1 MSCAS
6 LLQLSL
12 KGCPVTRLQGYR
24 QALLTGLPQLK
35 YLDYSFITEEER
47 RRARLSWQRET
58 RRRRRLTQLRR
69 HGALLDAA
77 ITSSRL
83 LWECPDPQVSLST
96 LKEKTFIMLPASQ
109 HGSSEDESSSASLS
123 TCGALD
129 DAYCQAAELKD
140 VTVEIYGPGAIAKLL
155 CQSLSQ
161 RSVASITVLKLH
173 YVCFQEVFPDLVQL
187 RKKFPGINCL
197 YLRCCRVDELCHLKM
212 LSRLQGLKSITVE
225 DAGNRVTL
233 LSVWK
238 PYFIFCLG
246 DDVETLNSSPIT
258 LVEKRKADLLFSGI
272 TKFTELGSELQS
284 LDQCA
289 DTSSFQVKPE
299 GNPESLPS
307 QIVQDAFRRAEK
319 QQMLRMSCHRVW
331 TSILARAVAPALVR
345 HQDLPKAMEASLR
358 KALEKSHCST

>member
-1 MSCAS
+1 
-6 LLQLSL
+6 
-12 KGCPVTRLQGYR
+12 
-24 QALLTGLPQLK
+24 
-35 YLDYSFITEEER
+35 
-47 RRARLSWQRET
+47 
-58 RRRRRLTQLRR
+58 
-69 HGALLDAA
+69 ALLDAA

-83 LWECPDPQVSLST
+83 LWECPDPQASPST
-96 LKEKTFIMLPASQ
+96 LKEKTFLMLPASQ

-123 TCGALD
+123 ACGALD
-129 DAYCQAAELKD
+129 EAYCQAAELKD

-161 RSVASITVLKLH
+161 RSVGSITVLKLH
-173 YVCFQEVFPDLVQL
+173 YVCFQDVFSDLVKL

-197 YLRCCRVDELCHLKM
+197 CLRCCRVDKLCHLKM
-212 LSRLQGLKSITVE
+212 LSSLRGLKSITVE
-225 DAGNRVTL
+225 DAGNRVTM

-272 TKFTELGSELQS
+272 TKFTELRS
-284 LDQCA
+284 LNQCA

-307 QIVQDAFRRAEK
+307 QIVRDAFRRAEK
-319 QQMLRMSCHRVW
+319 QQMLRMSSHHAW
-331 TSILARAVAPALVR
+331 TAILARAVAPAIVR